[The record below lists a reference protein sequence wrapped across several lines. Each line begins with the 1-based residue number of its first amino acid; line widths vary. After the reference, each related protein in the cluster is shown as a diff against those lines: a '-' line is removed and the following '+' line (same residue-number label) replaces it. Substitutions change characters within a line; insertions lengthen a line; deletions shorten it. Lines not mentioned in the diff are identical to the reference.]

1 MAERKDYYGI
11 LGVSK
16 DVTKDELKRVF
27 RKLSLKFH
35 PDRQSGKSDK
45 EKEEAEA
52 KFKEIAEAYEV
63 LSDDKKRAEYDNP
76 QSQFDFHSSGGSNF
90 GGMNMDDILRHFGFG
105 DFGFSSRH
113 QQPTRGTNLRIHL
126 RISLEDVLNGCDKE
140 IKLKRY
146 EPCSHCGGS
155 GMTEKSKRRT
165 CKTCGGTG
173 MAFSTNGFMSMQ
185 QTCPTCGGRGFI
197 IENPCP
203 HCNGHGIVLNNNSQ
217 IKFSIP
223 KGVENGMTI
232 EYGGL
237 GNAAPRGKGENG
249 SLIVIVEYENHPI
262 FDVNGRDL
270 ICNLDVQ
277 AIDAILGCEIEATT
291 LGGTKIKVKIPQG
304 TDSGKMFR
312 FKGYGLPSYKG
323 GTSLNGNMIGVVNI
337 LTPKKLNDN
346 EKRLLEELKKEEHF
360 K

>member
-1 MAERKDYYGI
+1 MGERKDYYKI

-16 DVTKDELKRVF
+16 DAKQDELKKAF
-27 RKLSLKFH
+27 RKLSLQFH

-45 EKEEAEA
+45 EKKEAEE

-63 LSDDKKRAEYDNP
+63 LSDEKKRAEYDNP
-76 QSQFDFHSSGGSNF
+76 KSQFDFHTSGGSNF
-90 GGMNMDDILRHFGFG
+90 GGMDMDEILRHFGFG
-105 DFGFSSRH
+105 DFGFTKR
-113 QQPTRGTNLRIHL
+113 QEQPTRGTDIRIRLRL
-126 RISLEDVLNGCDKE
+126 SLEDVLNGCEKE

-155 GMTEKSKRRT
+155 GMVENSKRKT

-173 MAFSTNGFMSMQ
+173 MAFSSNGFMSMQ
-185 QTCPTCGGRGFI
+185 RTCPTCGGRGYI

-203 HCNGHGIVLNNNSQ
+203 HCNGHGIVLNNDSRV
-217 IKFSIP
+217 KFTIP
-223 KGVENGMTI
+223 KGVVDGMAI
-232 EYGGL
+232 EYAGL
-237 GNAAPRGKGENG
+237 GNAAPRGKGVNG
-249 SLIVIVEYENHPI
+249 SLIVVVEYEEHPI
-262 FDVNGRDL
+262 FNVNGQDL

-277 AIDAILGCEIEATT
+277 AIDAILGCEIEVKT
-291 LGGTKIKVKIPQG
+291 LSGKTIKVKIPQG
-304 TDSGKMFR
+304 TDSGQMFR
-312 FKGYGLPSYKG
+312 FKGYGLPMYNGSPNM
-323 GTSLNGNMIGVVNI
+323 TGNMIGIVNI